1 MILYWFFFYKIIMKY
16 MIKQHYRVNKLN
28 YVLIC
33 LFNFNFMGNY
43 NDLFKNYGFE
53 FKKHH
58 IEPWFK

>member
-1 MILYWFFFYKIIMKY
+1 

-58 IEPWFK
+58 NTI